1 MKVWNKWS
9 IKPWAQVLIIGFL
22 CMISTSMAAAA
33 NEKSDAGNKTDYA
46 QAGDLL
52 IWLEQMDSGLKKLI
66 VQNQSTGQQIQ
77 VTDGSTAVDA
87 PSTNGEWVVWADK
100 GNEPLSSLN
109 WEIHGYHVPSGKKQK
124 LSNEAGI
131 YGNPTVDQ
139 YGVVW
144 YKRSTYGEMIYRDLQ
159 SGLEFSLGEGRF
171 PILVDRKLVYKN
183 ARDGGL
189 SMLDLSSGVKRNL
202 VTLGSTYYVDWF
214 VFNGTH
220 VLAREHD
227 GTGNSQYIAMNATA
241 PTLQVTEL
249 SEPSSEAGMYDAMFI
264 SQEFAVYM
272 QLENG
277 KPTLHSIQL
286 DTMTKSQSMAVPIN
300 TNVIGINGTKLLLA
314 HADGTLSQISLV
326 KDTGGSSP
334 NTNVPAEELI
344 TANTY
349 IDEKGGTLNVGDGL
363 ASITFIQDAFSKR
376 TKVSLSQKKLTET
389 AYDEAGRVLDFA
401 SSIWNLEMESLPTKA
416 ASLSITIGDDSKW
429 DKVIEKLAIY
439 RWNEELRHW
448 SYIGGVNQGANKSI
462 QASIS
467 GQGQYAVMLRSVTF
481 ADISGHWSQAAVEI
495 LASRGIVDGISATRY
510 APQQTLTRAEFT
522 KLLASAIGLK
532 QLEGSTSTFSDVLPT
547 DWYYGWVEAAA
558 LAGIIQG
565 DNGLFKPQDALTR
578 EEMMTML
585 IRATGDQLSTEV
597 QLDVSE
603 VLAKFDDEATISSW
617 AKPHAALA
625 VHLGLI
631 EGANG
636 HLDPRGLSNRAQ
648 AAMVIYRLSKA
659 LNTI

>member
-1 MKVWNKWS
+1 
-9 IKPWAQVLIIGFL
+9 
-22 CMISTSMAAAA
+22 
-33 NEKSDAGNKTDYA
+33 
-46 QAGDLL
+46 
-52 IWLEQMDSGLKKLI
+52 
-66 VQNQSTGQQIQ
+66 
-77 VTDGSTAVDA
+77 
-87 PSTNGEWVVWADK
+87 
-100 GNEPLSSLN
+100 
-109 WEIHGYHVPSGKKQK
+109 
-124 LSNEAGI
+124 
-131 YGNPTVDQ
+131 
-139 YGVVW
+139 
-144 YKRSTYGEMIYRDLQ
+144 
-159 SGLEFSLGEGRF
+159 
-171 PILVDRKLVYKN
+171 
-183 ARDGGL
+183 
-189 SMLDLSSGVKRNL
+189 
-202 VTLGSTYYVDWF
+202 
-214 VFNGTH
+214 
-220 VLAREHD
+220 
-227 GTGNSQYIAMNATA
+227 
-241 PTLQVTEL
+241 
-249 SEPSSEAGMYDAMFI
+249 
-264 SQEFAVYM
+264 
-272 QLENG
+272 
-277 KPTLHSIQL
+277 
-286 DTMTKSQSMAVPIN
+286 MAVPIN
-300 TNVIGINGTKLLLA
+300 TKVIGINGNKLLLV

-334 NTNVPAEELI
+334 NPNVPAEELI

-349 IDEKGGTLNVGDGL
+349 IDGTGGTLNVGDGL
-363 ASITFIQDAFSKR
+363 ASITFAQDAFSKR

-401 SSIWNLEMESLPTKA
+401 SGIWNLEMESLPVKT
-416 ASLSITIGDDSKW
+416 ASLSISIGDDSKW

-439 RWNEELRHW
+439 RWNEELSHW
-448 SYIGGVNQGANKSI
+448 NYIGGVNQGANKSI
-462 QASIS
+462 QASIFE
-467 GQGQYAVMLRSVTF
+467 QGQYAVMLRSVTF

-495 LASRGIVDGISATRY
+495 LASRGIVDGISATKY

-558 LAGIIQG
+558 AAGIIQG

-597 QLDVSE
+597 QFDVSE

-636 HLDPRGLSNRAQ
+636 RLDPRGLSNRAQ